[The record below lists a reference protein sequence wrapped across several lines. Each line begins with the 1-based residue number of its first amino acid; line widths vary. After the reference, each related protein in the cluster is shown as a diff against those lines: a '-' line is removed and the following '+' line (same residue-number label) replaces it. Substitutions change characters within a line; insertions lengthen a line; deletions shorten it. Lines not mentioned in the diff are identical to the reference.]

1 MKGSESFFVSL
12 PLERAEAAHEI
23 SFRHRRGTS
32 PPVSAASIQF
42 SFSLGLWRTFD
53 VVPKRDPKNRAGRAG
68 HCPNDGTKKK
78 LHRREA
84 RATTN
89 AAHDLKFFF
98 QKKKKQ
104 DAFADAN
111 GAVPAAF
118 RDTLRYLSARGL
130 RTPGLFSTLPDARK
144 ASSHKKA
151 LATAFFL
158 SFFFFHLERLDK
170 RWQRERESRARCS
183 RAARFF
189 SPSLSLSLSLS
200 LFSSLHSTTPEK
212 TGRAPPPRLGPGP
225 VPPPLHA
232 GHDSGKRR

>member
-1 MKGSESFFVSL
+1 MSSL
-12 PLERAEAAHEI
+12 SGTRKIARAGPATARTTARKKNSIAEKPERPRTPLT
-23 SFRHRRGTS
+23 TS
-32 PPVSAASIQF
+32 N
-42 SFSLGLWRTFD
+42 SFS
-53 VVPKRDPKNRAGRAG
+53 
-68 HCPNDGTKKK
+68 
-78 LHRREA
+78 
-84 RATTN
+84 
-89 AAHDLKFFF
+89 
-98 QKKKKQ
+98 KKKKK
-104 DAFADAN
+104 N
-111 GAVPAAF
+111 
-118 RDTLRYLSARGL
+118 
-130 RTPGLFSTLPDARK
+130 RTRAPMPT
-144 ASSHKKA
+144 
-151 LATAFFL
+151 FFL

>member
-1 MKGSESFFVSL
+1 MSSL
-12 PLERAEAAHEI
+12 SGTRKIARAGPATARTTARKKNSIAEKPERQRTPLT
-23 SFRHRRGTS
+23 TS
-32 PPVSAASIQF
+32 N
-42 SFSLGLWRTFD
+42 SFS
-53 VVPKRDPKNRAGRAG
+53 K
-68 HCPNDGTKKK
+68 
-78 LHRREA
+78 
-84 RATTN
+84 
-89 AAHDLKFFF
+89 
-98 QKKKKQ
+98 KKKKQ